1 MLAFYINLDR
11 RTDRRA
17 FMEHQ
22 LAEIG
27 LPAERLPAI
36 TPDMLRDEDFAST
49 SLHEAR
55 CELSEVE
62 IAISLSHFAVWKR
75 MLARGDRYVLVL
87 EDDLRLSP
95 LLPKFLAGF
104 ASKNVDLSVLRLET
118 QLSRV
123 VIARGA
129 QPAPAGLSFHDPIS
143 FEGGA
148 GAYIISAEHAARV
161 LASPRRFLLPLD
173 DMLFSPKTP
182 VRVPSGLLKVAVPA
196 LALYQF
202 DASAQFDVPAN
213 ILVSDAH
220 AAREQRDAR
229 QWAERPKLKGFPRLR
244 REIRRVSRQIA
255 NLPTRML
262 ARRMIVP
269 FAADLSGGLIV
280 AGSHPHP
287 NDRKKSPS
295 F

>member
-17 FMEHQ
+17 FMEQQ

-27 LPAERLPAI
+27 LSAERLPAI
-36 TPDMLRDEDFAST
+36 TPDMFRDDDFIST

-62 IAISLSHFAVWKR
+62 IAISLSHFAIWKR
-75 MLARGDRYVLVL
+75 MLAKGDRHVLVM

-95 LLPKFLAGF
+95 LLPGFLSGF
-104 ASKNVDLSVLRLET
+104 VSRNVDLSVLRLET

-123 VIARGA
+123 LISHRA
-129 QPAPAGLSFHDPIS
+129 QPAPAGLSFHDPLS

-148 GAYIISAEHAARV
+148 GAYIISAEHARRV
-161 LASPRRFLLPLD
+161 IESPRRFLLPLD

-182 VRVPSGLLKVAVPA
+182 VRVPNGRLKVAVPA

-202 DASAQFDVPAN
+202 NASAQFDVPAE

-220 AAREQRDAR
+220 DAREQRDAR
-229 QWAERPKLKGFPRLR
+229 QWDQRPKLKGLPRIR
-244 REIRRVSRQIA
+244 REIRRVSRQLA
-255 NLPTRML
+255 NLPNRILATRTV
-262 ARRMIVP
+262 VP

-287 NDRKKSPS
+287 NDRKKSAS
-295 F
+295 V